1 MNDRQVRTPRGRDPI
16 RYVRGIVMTGADKS
30 AEGPVN
36 KGGRFLT
43 THWTVVRDA
52 GDPKSPD
59 FRAALATLC
68 ETYWYPLYAYLR
80 RYGCDPHEA
89 EDLTQGFFARMLD
102 KGDFRLADRERGK
115 FRSFLMAALRN
126 FVANERKHAKRLKR
140 GGAATPVPID
150 VKDAERHYAKE
161 AVEGLTPEKVFERSW
176 ALNVLEQA
184 VDRLRDEWE
193 RNQKGRQFDALK
205 EYLTPGKEA
214 TTYRTIAESLGMTE
228 GAVKVAVHRLRRA
241 YRAQLRAVIADT
253 VATEEDVEDEIRDLL
268 GAFGD

>member
-1 MNDRQVRTPRGRDPI
+1 MTDPDK
-16 RYVRGIVMTGADKS
+16 GAQ
-30 AEGPVN
+30 GGVN

-52 GDPKSPD
+52 GDPDSPGY
-59 FRAALATLC
+59 RAALATLC

-89 EDLTQGFFARMLD
+89 EDLTQGFLARMLEKD
-102 KGDFRLADRERGK
+102 DFRLADRERGK
-115 FRSFLMAALRN
+115 FRSFLMASLRN

-140 GGAATPVPID
+140 GGGATTVPID
-150 VKDAERHYAKE
+150 VNDAERHYAQE
-161 AVEGLTPEKVFERSW
+161 AVEGLTPEKLFQRSW

-184 VDRLRDEWE
+184 MDRLQEEW
-193 RNQKGRQFDALK
+193 QKSGKTAQFDALK
-205 EYLTPGKEA
+205 PYLTPGKASKAYQE
-214 TTYRTIAESLGMTE
+214 IAESLGMTE

-241 YRAQLRAVIADT
+241 YRAQLRAVIAET
-253 VATEEDVEDEIRDLL
+253 VSTENDIEEEIRDLF

>member
-1 MNDRQVRTPRGRDPI
+1 
-16 RYVRGIVMTGADKS
+16 MTAPDK
-30 AEGPVN
+30 GVKGGVN

-52 GDPKSPD
+52 GDPDSPGY
-59 FRAALATLC
+59 RAALATLC

-102 KGDFRLADRERGK
+102 KDDFRLADPERGK
-115 FRSFLMAALRN
+115 FRSFLMVSLRN
-126 FVANERKHAKRLKR
+126 FVANERKHANRLKR

-150 VKDAERHYAKE
+150 VKDAERHYAQE
-161 AVEGLTPEKVFERSW
+161 AVDGLTPEKLFERSW
-176 ALNVLEQA
+176 ALNVLERA
-184 VDRLRDEWE
+184 MDRLQEEWV
-193 RNQKGRQFDALK
+193 RSGKTAQFDALK
-205 EYLTPGKEA
+205 RYLTPGKEA
-214 TTYRTIAESLGMTE
+214 TTYGEIAESLGMTE

-241 YRAQLRAVIADT
+241 YRAQLRAVIAET
-253 VATEEDVEDEIRDLL
+253 VATEEDVEEEIRDLF